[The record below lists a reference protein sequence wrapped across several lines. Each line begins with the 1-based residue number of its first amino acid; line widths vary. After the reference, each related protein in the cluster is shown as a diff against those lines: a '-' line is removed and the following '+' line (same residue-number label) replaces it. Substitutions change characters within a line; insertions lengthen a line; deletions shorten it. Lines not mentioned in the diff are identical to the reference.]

1 MKRMLIL
8 AGLAAAMLFL
18 PACSSQESSTT
29 SPALPE
35 YSTNWRGDGTYVID
49 RNSAQSMWELVKL
62 VATKRGDTMQP
73 LITPAGSLNLATSQI
88 TCMTIGMILLSFDVE
103 KDIIVCTGV

>member
-18 PACSSQESSTT
+18 PACSSQESSTS
-29 SPALPE
+29 SPALPG

-49 RNSAQSMWELVKL
+49 RNSAQSVWEFVKL
-62 VATKRGDTMQP
+62 IATKKGVPMQA
-73 LITPAGSLNLATSQI
+73 LITPAETLNLATSQI

-103 KDIIVCTGV
+103 KDIIVCIGV

>member
-18 PACSSQESSTT
+18 PACSSQQSFTS

-35 YSTNWRGDGTYVID
+35 YSTNWRDDGTYVID
-49 RNSAQSMWELVKL
+49 RNSAQSVWEFVKL
-62 VATKRGDTMQP
+62 VATKKGGPMQA
-73 LITPAGSLNLATSQI
+73 LITPAGTLDRATSQF
-88 TCMTIGMILLSFDVE
+88 TCNAIGMNLFSFDVE
-103 KDIIVCTGV
+103 KDVIVCMGV